1 MTVSNALVL
10 AEEESDLTTANAD
23 ITSWHVGVFTKV
35 TVELGHEG
43 LAESHDLSLDASWGS
58 KSDPP
63 FAPPIGMPVRAF
75 LKICSKP
82 RNLIV
87 PKYTEGWNRNPPLY
101 GPSTDEYSTRK
112 PR

>member
-43 LAESHDLSLDASWGS
+43 LAESHDLSLGRVMGIKVRPTLRATDRHASQS
-58 KSDPP
+58 IFFEDL
-63 FAPPIGMPVRAF
+63 
-75 LKICSKP
+75 LKTKE
-82 RNLIV
+82 L
-87 PKYTEGWNRNPPLY
+87 NR
-101 GPSTDEYSTRK
+101 S
-112 PR
+112 